1 MSTVQYKNV
10 YDDVIALLRDF
21 FSDLQLKTLNKTGT
35 EIITKASVAIRDFP
49 NVPKENVYVSF
60 DYEHNNYYIEFS
72 ENKIEL
78 TNYVED
84 WLEDENGKKHDFSS
98 TQEYNFS
105 FEIEGYSDSQ
115 GNIDQFS
122 IKLLD
127 ALKNVEVSEINISDE
142 E

>member
-1 MSTVQYKNV
+1 MSAKQYQNV
-10 YDDVIALLRDF
+10 DNDVFTLLRDF
-21 FSDLQLKTLNKTGT
+21 FSDLQLKTLNKMGS
-35 EIITKASVAIRDFP
+35 EITSKASLAIRDFP

-60 DYEHNNYYIEFS
+60 DYQHNNYSIEFS

-84 WLEDENGKKHDFSS
+84 WVEDENGNKHDFSS
-98 TQEYNFS
+98 TQKYNFS
-105 FEIEGYSDSQ
+105 FEIEGYSDTL

-122 IKLLD
+122 LKLLD
-127 ALKNVEVSEINISDE
+127 ALKNVEVSEIKISDE